1 MQRLATTLSQARDE
15 VAAVGHDAD
24 RATLAIDRLEDAGAQ
39 VGRLQVGCC
48 APNRL
53 PLYAELL
60 EGLTTAQLEVSRA
73 LYMDERRY
81 QLYAPAT
88 PSGTN
93 DGPRRDTH
101 GGRANSVEAP
111 NPSQGVFD
119 LGSEEGIEAAPG
131 LLPRLFDR
139 VARQRI
145 EECLAGCD

>member
-1 MQRLATTLSQARDE
+1 MDSGSIADTGAHEDVLCRVDPPSSIIPPMGDTTTVDGALTALDTCDAALRKLDLRCCEPGRSPSMQRLATALSQARAD

-73 LYMDERRY
+73 I
-81 QLYAPAT
+81 
-88 PSGTN
+88 G
-93 DGPRRDTH
+93 
-101 GGRANSVEAP
+101 
-111 NPSQGVFD
+111 QGH
-119 LGSEEGIEAAPG
+119 
-131 LLPRLFDR
+131 
-139 VARQRI
+139 
-145 EECLAGCD
+145 